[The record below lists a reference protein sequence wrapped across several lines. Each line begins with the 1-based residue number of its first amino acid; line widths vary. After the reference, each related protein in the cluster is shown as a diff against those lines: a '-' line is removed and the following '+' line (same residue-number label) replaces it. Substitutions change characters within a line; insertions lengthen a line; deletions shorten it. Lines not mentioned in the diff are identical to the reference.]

1 MKLMI
6 DSSHVLVVG
15 QITHNLPAFH
25 LALEATSCAAE
36 ASWARFACNAIF
48 ESLLTKCN
56 NDDKMKYKKQRFKLY
71 NVRVQNIFKTFLGTI
86 SSILFI
92 ERQCHEDVD
101 SGNQ

>member
-1 MKLMI
+1 MLLRLLG
-6 DSSHVLVVG
+6 HVL
-15 QITHNLPAFH
+15 PAM
-25 LALEATSCAAE
+25 LTL
-36 ASWARFACNAIF
+36 F

-92 ERQCHEDVD
+92 ERQCHEDVG
-101 SGNQ
+101 SGNQYNQ